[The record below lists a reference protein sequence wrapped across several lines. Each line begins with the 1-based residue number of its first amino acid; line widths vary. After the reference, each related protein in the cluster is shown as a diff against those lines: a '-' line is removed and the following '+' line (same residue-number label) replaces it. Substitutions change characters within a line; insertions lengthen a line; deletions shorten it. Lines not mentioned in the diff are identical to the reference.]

1 MTEEYESPGL
11 REKIVAIIC
20 EEWPNPDNQIAAA
33 TIFKHLQSEGVEA
46 SEQDVHNV
54 LFQLVQ
60 QGVIGLSPAASHHP
74 FTGLFIVRVSRQ
86 ELCE

>member
-1 MTEEYESPGL
+1 MTEEYGSSGL
-11 REKIVAIIC
+11 REQIVAIIC
-20 EEWPNPDNQIAAA
+20 EEWPNSDREIEAT
-33 TIFKHLQSEGVEA
+33 TIFERLQSEGVEA

-74 FTGLFIVRVSRQ
+74 FSGLFIVRVSQ